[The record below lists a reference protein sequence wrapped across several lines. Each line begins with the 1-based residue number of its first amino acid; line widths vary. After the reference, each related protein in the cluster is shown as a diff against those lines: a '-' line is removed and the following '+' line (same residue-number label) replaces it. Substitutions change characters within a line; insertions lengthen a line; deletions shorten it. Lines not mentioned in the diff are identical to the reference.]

1 MNKQELQVRRPR
13 TTLLGTSG
21 IALARLVA
29 TSAAAGRTFATLIV
43 ATIMALMG
51 TLTAEAQTEPTFVHT
66 RGIIDDNVNGWKEA
80 NVPAAYSD
88 NLTQYY
94 TSADDPRIEN
104 AGGRRQKTHVTEH
117 YIYAKPGETIY
128 LEPYTD
134 FYISNRTQYKESFV
148 RWYDYRTDAKAN
160 NLSMYYTDTHTKTY
174 SWGIVGGTA
183 LSGTRQS
190 VSVAKLTIPATADI
204 ATKPLII
211 AMDASQSATK
221 AKIERTAGTFTEPL
235 INFRHLF
242 IITDSREHVAEY
254 SNSKE
259 ANEKFTRERKRFI
272 TARAGAAFQ
281 VRLNYMMPEKTGYGS
296 GMLYETAT
304 GANERV
310 GQAYIKTFDA
320 QGNDK
325 GEMFKLGNSTTAFE
339 GTAANQSF
347 YRTITCTAANA
358 KAGVYTVRLY
368 AKNTAGNN
376 VYVRGTTNV
385 PLIIQEYEITFVDN
399 TKASFYTEAEMETHK
414 NEIAH
419 QQYDYLN
426 EHYGKPV
433 AVVNYDEYPLTGN
446 DVSYAMTNA
455 GSAVSGTSP
464 TAKTYKWPVDWK
476 DSNYSFGYNNRYD
489 YNMYVLATHSNV
501 TPYHAGADTWPKEKN
516 FPGSKVYEASNS
528 SYRNGLFDRKFYET
542 EGQEQ
547 GYFYYIN
554 AAGDPGIMARVTIP
568 TLCLGST
575 LYVTGWVAEFS
586 QTTEKANLIFNFNAV
601 LTDGSSVTLSS
612 YTTGYVPDNEHCGKW
627 YKAYYSF
634 VPNTDNLKG
643 ASAQIDH
650 YEVVLENNCT
660 SSGGADYAIDDIRV
674 WVSKPEVRAEQ
685 LKPVCSG
692 EKETE
697 VKVSA
702 NFQSL
707 LTTMGTTAAIKSEE
721 EEKLS
726 FYYTFIDKDK
736 YEGLKADG
744 ITREE
749 AFKQSIVRFQYDLSN
764 TSKEQGYGKLTFSS
778 YFNNNLEPYQQDHF
792 GSDAMR
798 ETDNS
803 TEYLVFNTKPYD
815 TNLFPGKEYIIALW
829 APRGDYEDFVEDE
842 ANVLDYYN
850 FLIEDDCAKIKVFRV
865 HASGVVKINGKIV
878 SDQDEISCCENQYPI
893 IQIDAYGMVPT
904 DPDHPDQKETMII
917 EERANYDWYLGTINE
932 YYAEQSSTTG
942 VKLEDALRNYRE
954 YYTEDGDILSAVPQS
969 DHLDA
974 SNHPIV
980 FSQEMI
986 DYLIEMTTVPDA
998 KGNIRLQLFKRSCVM
1013 APGLIEGRKACY
1025 VVAVPVIRAKYIV
1038 NVNGTNI
1045 EFENN
1050 DLLVCTT
1057 PSEIRVFLES
1067 HSPHIVHGFAN
1078 GVNYP
1083 EYLEDVPLRIG
1094 YDQMALATRPLSTL
1108 ENFYPGCAAETGIL
1122 GQPVLSVPLRVVTST
1137 EGNNAVDRIVRS
1149 QDAVV
1154 YLAETNDPEYSKL
1167 PQTENPIVPY
1177 PTADADDAV
1186 KLPQVGVV
1194 AQLEAST
1201 KEEDVKGEKALFRMV
1216 FCEDFNYKE
1225 GYYYRLLFNYKEEYP
1240 ANYDGEKTECD
1251 GQRVITLKIVPK
1263 YQKWVGG
1270 TNTDYN
1276 NDRNWRRISSTE
1288 LLHDFTGDDD
1298 PVRHKVTDGF
1308 AANKGEGGYA
1318 NTLSYVPMN
1327 FTDVIIPDGLGF
1339 PRLYAPT
1346 AANVKAISSKQD
1358 GSTYTWNWPQG
1369 GYDATGKVYTAAD
1382 DALKV
1387 TDTATATNDIQYDMV
1402 AWTRTNDS
1410 GVVRG
1415 VNCRPWYANTC
1426 EHITFLPGAAIHNQQ
1441 HLNYQRAWVEV
1452 ELAKDRW
1459 YTLTSPLQTTV
1470 AGDMYLPTTGKS
1482 PARQMTEHF
1491 MPIFYDAN
1499 LNDRFRPAVY
1509 QRSWDHG
1516 EGTALIYRMDNDGMY
1531 NQGHIDHGYVA
1542 GTWSHVFN
1550 DVEEVYTHGRGFSI
1564 LTDVSRLAS
1573 ANSIDKVL
1581 FRLPK
1586 DDTSYY
1592 YHNSQ
1597 LPGNGNNNA
1606 DGSQQPGDI
1615 TNNGGLYSGTVKGDY
1630 TTIDRTV
1637 LQGNDRIESVTRV
1650 EYLKDGQGVNAPAA
1664 PVLARL
1670 NPTSGT
1676 LVNSTK
1682 LEGKYFLVGNPFMT
1696 YLDMEKFFDANTG
1709 LERKYWIITDGRQDA
1724 AIMSDNTGNLGTAGA
1739 PVAVAPMQGF
1749 FVETKNATTEVSL
1762 TYNEGM
1768 MKEVVTRIDATQ
1780 GNGNNN
1786 FALKAPATRSTVA
1799 AADATAAT
1807 NATAGL
1813 LRIKLSDHAQA
1824 NASNSGAP
1832 FLMST
1837 AVIALAPAATAD
1849 YSAKEDA
1856 ILLLD
1861 SNLDEQSAI
1870 YTVAGE
1876 TAVSINSLD
1885 RVDIVPLG
1893 IICPDEDAAKKMLT
1907 LTFEGADA
1915 FPQPLYLYDALSGNV
1930 TPIDDSI
1937 ALNVP
1942 ASSNGQY
1949 FITTS
1954 IDAID
1959 NVDTT
1964 DAGTIYDLKGIRV
1977 TTTRNEQIY
1986 IKGNRKVLK

>member
-1 MNKQELQVRRPR
+1 
-13 TTLLGTSG
+13 
-21 IALARLVA
+21 
-29 TSAAAGRTFATLIV
+29 
-43 ATIMALMG
+43 
-51 TLTAEAQTEPTFVHT
+51 
-66 RGIIDDNVNGWKEA
+66 
-80 NVPAAYSD
+80 
-88 NLTQYY
+88 
-94 TSADDPRIEN
+94 
-104 AGGRRQKTHVTEH
+104 
-117 YIYAKPGETIY
+117 
-128 LEPYTD
+128 
-134 FYISNRTQYKESFV
+134 
-148 RWYDYRTDAKAN
+148 
-160 NLSMYYTDTHTKTY
+160 
-174 SWGIVGGTA
+174 
-183 LSGTRQS
+183 
-190 VSVAKLTIPATADI
+190 
-204 ATKPLII
+204 
-211 AMDASQSATK
+211 
-221 AKIERTAGTFTEPL
+221 
-235 INFRHLF
+235 
-242 IITDSREHVAEY
+242 
-254 SNSKE
+254 
-259 ANEKFTRERKRFI
+259 
-272 TARAGAAFQ
+272 
-281 VRLNYMMPEKTGYGS
+281 
-296 GMLYETAT
+296 
-304 GANERV
+304 
-310 GQAYIKTFDA
+310 
-320 QGNDK
+320 
-325 GEMFKLGNSTTAFE
+325 
-339 GTAANQSF
+339 
-347 YRTITCTAANA
+347 
-358 KAGVYTVRLY
+358 
-368 AKNTAGNN
+368 
-376 VYVRGTTNV
+376 
-385 PLIIQEYEITFVDN
+385 
-399 TKASFYTEAEMETHK
+399 
-414 NEIAH
+414 
-419 QQYDYLN
+419 
-426 EHYGKPV
+426 
-433 AVVNYDEYPLTGN
+433 
-446 DVSYAMTNA
+446 
-455 GSAVSGTSP
+455 
-464 TAKTYKWPVDWK
+464 
-476 DSNYSFGYNNRYD
+476 
-489 YNMYVLATHSNV
+489 
-501 TPYHAGADTWPKEKN
+501 
-516 FPGSKVYEASNS
+516 
-528 SYRNGLFDRKFYET
+528 
-542 EGQEQ
+542 
-547 GYFYYIN
+547 
-554 AAGDPGIMARVTIP
+554 MARVTIP
-568 TLCLGST
+568 ELCLGST

-586 QTTEKANLIFNFNAV
+586 ATTEKANLIFNFNAV
-601 LTDGSSVTLSS
+601 LKDGRSVTLSS
-612 YTTGYVPDNEHCGKW
+612 YTTGYVPTAPGENNATDQIYCGKW

-634 VPNTDNLKG
+634 MPNTDNTGLT
-643 ASAQIDH
+643 ASQIDH
-650 YEVVLENNCT
+650 YEVVLENNCVN
-660 SSGGADYAIDDIRV
+660 SNGADYAIDDIRV
-674 WVSKPEVRAEQ
+674 WVSRPEVRAQQ

-692 EKETE
+692 ETETE

-702 NFQSL
+702 TFLSMLSTNKL
-707 LTTMGTTAAIKSEE
+707 EVAETADKG
-721 EEKLS
+721 KWQTV
-726 FYYTFIDKDK
+726 YYTFLDKDK
-736 YEGLKADG
+736 YEKLRAEGK
-744 ITREE
+744 TEEE
-749 AFKQSIVRFQYDLSN
+749 AFPAAVVRFQYDLTNPSEN
-764 TSKEQGYGKLTFSS
+764 QGYGKLK
-778 YFNNNLEPYQQDHF
+778 FNTHFESNASPYQQDNF
-792 GSDAMR
+792 DNAAMR
-798 ETDNS
+798 ELDGQTQ
-803 TEYLVFNTKPYD
+803 YLVFNTKPKD
-815 TNLFPGKEYIIALW
+815 VNLYPGKEYIIALW
-829 APRGDYEDFVEDE
+829 VEFKHEDFVEDE
-842 ANVLDYYN
+842 EHILQAVN
-850 FLIEDDCAKIKVFRV
+850 FQIEEDCAKMKVFRV

-878 SDQDEISCCENQYPI
+878 TDQDEISCCENQYPI

-904 DPDHPDQKETMII
+904 DPDHPDQKETMMI

-986 DYLIEMTTVPDA
+986 DYLIEMTTVPDD

-1369 GYDATGKVYTAAD
+1369 GYDATGKIYTAAD
-1382 DALKV
+1382 DALNV
-1387 TDTATATNDIQYDMV
+1387 TGTATATNDIQYDMV

-1615 TNNGGLYSGTVKGDY
+1615 TNNGGLYSGTVKDDY

-1650 EYLKDGQGVNAPAA
+1650 EYLKDGQGVYAPAA

-1682 LEGKYFLVGNPFMT
+1682 LEGNYFLVGNPFMT

-1724 AIMSDNTGNLGTAGA
+1724 AIMSDETGNLGTAGA
-1739 PVAVAPMQGF
+1739 PIAVAPMQGF

-1768 MKEVVTRIDATQ
+1768 MKEVGTRIDATQ

-1799 AADATAAT
+1799 ADDATAAT